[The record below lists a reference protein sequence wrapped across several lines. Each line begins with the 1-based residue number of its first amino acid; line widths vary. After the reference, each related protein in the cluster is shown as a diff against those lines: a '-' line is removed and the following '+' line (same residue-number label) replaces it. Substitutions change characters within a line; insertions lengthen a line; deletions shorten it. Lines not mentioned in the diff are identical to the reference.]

1 MNVLLSIAAIANPL
15 ITATLTV
22 LFYLERK
29 KLEERNIALEKKLNE
44 SSQLVSERVIEL
56 SNSLKDVST
65 TIEKSLTILFSEI
78 CQMI

>member
-1 MNVLLSIAAIANPL
+1 MNILLSIAAIANPI

-44 SSQLVSERVIEL
+44 STQLVSERVIEL

-65 TIEKSLTILFSEI
+65 TIEKSLTI
-78 CQMI
+78 

>member
-29 KLEERNIALEKKLNE
+29 KLEERNIALEKKLND

-65 TIEKSLTILFSEI
+65 TIEKSLTI
-78 CQMI
+78 

>member
-1 MNVLLSIAAIANPL
+1 MNVLLSIAAIANPI
-15 ITATLTV
+15 ITGTLTV

-65 TIEKSLTILFSEI
+65 TIEKSLTI
-78 CQMI
+78 

>member
-1 MNVLLSIAAIANPL
+1 MNILLSIAAIANPI

-56 SNSLKDVST
+56 SNSLKDVSS
-65 TIEKSLTILFSEI
+65 TIEKSLTI
-78 CQMI
+78 

>member
-1 MNVLLSIAAIANPL
+1 MNILLSIAAIANPI

-29 KLEERNIALEKKLNE
+29 KLEERNAALEKKLNE
-44 SSQLVSERVIEL
+44 SSQLVSEKVIEL

-65 TIEKSLTILFSEI
+65 TIEKSLTI
-78 CQMI
+78 

>member
-1 MNVLLSIAAIANPL
+1 MNVLLSIAAIANPI

-29 KLEERNIALEKKLNE
+29 KLEERNTALEKKLNE

-56 SNSLKDVST
+56 SNSLKDVSN
-65 TIEKSLTILFSEI
+65 TIEKSLTI
-78 CQMI
+78 

>member
-1 MNVLLSIAAIANPL
+1 MNVLLSIAAIANPI

-29 KLEERNIALEKKLNE
+29 KLEDRNIALEKKLNE
-44 SSQLVSERVIEL
+44 SSQLVSEKVIEL

-65 TIEKSLTILFSEI
+65 TIEKSLTI
-78 CQMI
+78 

>member
-29 KLEERNIALEKKLNE
+29 KLEERNIALEKKLNA

-65 TIEKSLTILFSEI
+65 TIEKSLTI
-78 CQMI
+78 

>member
-1 MNVLLSIAAIANPL
+1 MNTLLSIAAIANPL

-44 SSQLVSERVIEL
+44 SSQLVSEKVIEL

-65 TIEKSLTILFSEI
+65 TIEKSLTI
-78 CQMI
+78 

>member
-1 MNVLLSIAAIANPL
+1 MNIILSIAAIANPI
-15 ITATLTV
+15 ITATLTI

-29 KLEERNIALEKKLNE
+29 KLEERNIALQKKLNE

-65 TIEKSLTILFSEI
+65 TIEKSLTI
-78 CQMI
+78 

>member
-1 MNVLLSIAAIANPL
+1 MNALLSIAAIANPL

-56 SNSLKDVST
+56 TNSLKDVST
-65 TIEKSLTILFSEI
+65 TIEKSLTI
-78 CQMI
+78 

>member
-1 MNVLLSIAAIANPL
+1 MNVLLSIAAIANPI

-29 KLEERNIALEKKLNE
+29 KLEERNTALEKKLNE

-56 SNSLKDVST
+56 SNSLKDVSS
-65 TIEKSLTILFSEI
+65 TIEKSLTI
-78 CQMI
+78 

>member
-1 MNVLLSIAAIANPL
+1 MNVLLSIAAIAHPL

-29 KLEERNIALEKKLNE
+29 KLEERNITLEKKLNE

-65 TIEKSLTILFSEI
+65 TIEKSLTI
-78 CQMI
+78 

>member
-1 MNVLLSIAAIANPL
+1 MNALLSIAAIANPL

-44 SSQLVSERVIEL
+44 STQLVSERVIEL

-65 TIEKSLTILFSEI
+65 TIEKSLTI
-78 CQMI
+78 

>member
-29 KLEERNIALEKKLNE
+29 KLEERNIALENKLNE

-56 SNSLKDVST
+56 SNSLKDVSN
-65 TIEKSLTILFSEI
+65 TIEKSLTI
-78 CQMI
+78 

>member
-29 KLEERNIALEKKLNE
+29 KLEERNIALERKLNE

-56 SNSLKDVST
+56 SNSLKDVSS
-65 TIEKSLTILFSEI
+65 TIEKSLTI
-78 CQMI
+78 

>member
-1 MNVLLSIAAIANPL
+1 MNVLLSIAAIANPI

-44 SSQLVSERVIEL
+44 SSQLVSEKVIEL
-56 SNSLKDVST
+56 SNSLKEVST
-65 TIEKSLTILFSEI
+65 TIEKSLTI
-78 CQMI
+78 

>member
-29 KLEERNIALEKKLNE
+29 KMEERNIALEKKLNE

-56 SNSLKDVST
+56 SNSLKDVSN
-65 TIEKSLTILFSEI
+65 TIEKSLTI
-78 CQMI
+78 

>member
-1 MNVLLSIAAIANPL
+1 MNFVLSIAAIANPI

-44 SSQLVSERVIEL
+44 SSQLVSEKVIEL
-56 SNSLKDVST
+56 SNSLKDVSA
-65 TIEKSLTILFSEI
+65 TIEKSLTI
-78 CQMI
+78 

>member
-15 ITATLTV
+15 ITATLTL

-29 KLEERNIALEKKLNE
+29 KLEERNTALEKKLNE

-65 TIEKSLTILFSEI
+65 TIEKSLTI
-78 CQMI
+78 

>member
-1 MNVLLSIAAIANPL
+1 MNVLLSIAAIANPI

-44 SSQLVSERVIEL
+44 SSQLVSEKVIEL
-56 SNSLKDVST
+56 SDSLKDVST
-65 TIEKSLTILFSEI
+65 TIEKSLTI
-78 CQMI
+78 

>member
-1 MNVLLSIAAIANPL
+1 MNILLSIAAIANPI

-56 SNSLKDVST
+56 SNSLKDVSN
-65 TIEKSLTILFSEI
+65 TIEKSLTI
-78 CQMI
+78 

>member
-1 MNVLLSIAAIANPL
+1 MNIILSIAAIANPI
-15 ITATLTV
+15 ITATLTI

-44 SSQLVSERVIEL
+44 SSQLVSEKVIEL

-65 TIEKSLTILFSEI
+65 TIEKSLTI
-78 CQMI
+78 

>member
-1 MNVLLSIAAIANPL
+1 MNVLLSIAAIANPI

-44 SSQLVSERVIEL
+44 SSQLVSEKVIEL
-56 SNSLKDVST
+56 SNSLKDVSN
-65 TIEKSLTILFSEI
+65 TIEKSLTI
-78 CQMI
+78 

>member
-29 KLEERNIALEKKLNE
+29 KLEERNIALEKKLNQ

-65 TIEKSLTILFSEI
+65 TIEKSLTI
-78 CQMI
+78 

>member
-1 MNVLLSIAAIANPL
+1 MNVLLSIAAIANPI

-22 LFYLERK
+22 HFYLERK

-56 SNSLKDVST
+56 SNSLKDVSS
-65 TIEKSLTILFSEI
+65 TIEKSLTI
-78 CQMI
+78 

>member
-56 SNSLKDVST
+56 SYSLKDVST
-65 TIEKSLTILFSEI
+65 TIEISLTI
-78 CQMI
+78 